1 MRMITIRLSDEE
13 HRAIAYQ
20 AASVNKSINSYILNT
35 LGIPVAPVG
44 KLRGRK
50 SKVLKQC
57 KCGNPYDEC
66 ICDQCKLCN
75 DTGEIITGKDNKE
88 YPGDSGVEPKGGG
101 SLHECIC
108 QDSSSSHLDTDTTD
122 TQVSQ

>member
-35 LGIPVAPVG
+35 LGIPVATAG

-66 ICDQCKLCN
+66 IC
-75 DTGEIITGKDNKE
+75 
-88 YPGDSGVEPKGGG
+88 
-101 SLHECIC
+101 

-122 TQVSQ
+122 PQISE